1 MRDMEMETKMKAN
14 KKILVSG
21 LCLASFMALAGDL
34 SFTISSDR
42 ADAKYKLG
50 EDAVF
55 TVTAKDSNGVPAKS
69 GTVCWKLN
77 NFGDKVFASGE
88 EDLSKNGGTFTVKGS
103 QTEPGFLRL
112 DVAEKAKKPVYTMWG
127 VVFDPE
133 KIVPGTPNPP
143 DFMDF
148 WLTAIKKYDREVTE
162 PIRVTEV
169 ERTDKAVMYELR
181 IPSTQ
186 GRYVWGY
193 FSEPVDKS
201 KGPYPLT
208 VTVPGAGPSTWG
220 CRSMKANAM
229 FLWVNVH
236 YYDPVVLKGEKHKSP
251 KCLAVQKE
259 EDDAYAKK
267 YPVRK
272 ARYTNCGIAS
282 SREDYFYYGVILAAN
297 RAVDWA
303 ASRPGVDAKHIGY
316 SGISQGGGFGLI
328 LTSLNK
334 HIRHARVAVPALT
347 DLLGDRISSREAG
360 WPRLVAAQ
368 LPENR
373 VAAEKN
379 APYFCGVNF
388 ARHIDVPIGFVVG
401 FIDTV
406 CPPHAG
412 YAAYNVCPSK
422 TKAMF
427 YSIGRGHDA
436 NSGEGGKA
444 LSAWMSNILQR

>member
-1 MRDMEMETKMKAN
+1 MKAS

-21 LCLASFMALAGDL
+21 LCLASFMALAGNM

-42 ADAKYKLG
+42 ADAKYRLG
-50 EDAVF
+50 EEAVF
-55 TVTAKDSNGVPAKS
+55 TVMAKDTNGVPAKS
-69 GTVCWKLN
+69 GIVRWKLN

-112 DVAEKAKKPVYTMWG
+112 DVTEKAKKPASAMWG

-148 WLTAIKKYDREVTE
+148 WREAIRKYDREVTE

-169 ERTDKAVMYELR
+169 KRTDKAVMYELR

-193 FSEPVDKS
+193 FSEPIDKS
-201 KGPYPLT
+201 NGPYPLN
-208 VTVPGAGPSTWG
+208 VHVPGAGPSSWG
-220 CRSMKANAM
+220 CSMPGDAM
-229 FLWVNVH
+229 SLKINVH
-236 YYDPVVLKGEKHKSP
+236 YYDPVVLKGENPKNP
-251 KCLAVQKE
+251 KCKAVQKE
-259 EDDAYAKK
+259 EDEAYAKK
-267 YPVRK
+267 YPVK
-272 ARYTNCGIAS
+272 NVRYTQCGIAA

-316 SGISQGGGFGLI
+316 SGGSQGGGFGLI
-328 LTSLNK
+328 LTALNK
-334 HIRHARVAVPALT
+334 HIRYAQVTVPAIT
-347 DLLGDRISSREAG
+347 DLLGDRISSRKAG
-360 WPRLVAAQ
+360 WPRLIDGQ

-373 VAAEKN
+373 SAAEKN

-406 CPPHAG
+406 CPPHTG

-422 TKAMF
+422 TKAIF
-427 YSIGRGHDA
+427 YSVGWGHDA
-436 NSGEGGKA
+436 SRGEGGKA
-444 LSAWMSNILQR
+444 LNNWMSKIRQR